1 MPAKRRSKSRK
12 NKSKDT
18 LREVFIA
25 LFLAHFKKS
34 VQEKGLFALICFKYF
49 RKAIAK

>member
-1 MPAKRRSKSRK
+1 MLAKRGAKSRK
-12 NKSKDT
+12 DKSKDT
-18 LREVFIA
+18 LREVLIA
-25 LFLAHFKKS
+25 LFLAQFLKS

>member
-18 LREVFIA
+18 LREVLIA
-25 LFLAHFKKS
+25 LFLAQFSES
-34 VQEKGLFALICFKYF
+34 VQEEGLFALICFKYL

>member
-18 LREVFIA
+18 LREVLTA
-25 LFLAHFKKS
+25 LFLAQFSES
-34 VQEKGLFALICFKYF
+34 VQEKGLFALIYFKYF
-49 RKAIAK
+49 RKAIVK

>member
-18 LREVFIA
+18 LREVLIA
-25 LFLAHFKKS
+25 LFLAHFLKS

-49 RKAIAK
+49 RKALAK

>member
-18 LREVFIA
+18 LREVFTA
-25 LFLAHFKKS
+25 LFLAQFLKS
-34 VQEKGLFALICFKYF
+34 VQEKGLFALICFKYS
-49 RKAIAK
+49 RKAIVK